1 MMTKEDDKR
10 FDSYDNF
17 YIKGDV
23 KRRDHFHMTGKY
35 RVLADRDCN
44 INVKLN
50 HKIPIR
56 FHNQKQS

>member
-1 MMTKEDDKR
+1 MIIFMLRVILNEE
-10 FDSYDNF
+10 
-17 YIKGDV
+17 
-23 KRRDHFHMTGKY
+23 Y

-50 HKIPIR
+50 HKIPTK